1 MFLNKKHFKNQLQ
14 IRFQT
19 PLITSLIQIQP
30 LKMTKSFLFHLVKSR
45 EVIITREMDY

>member
-1 MFLNKKHFKNQLQ
+1 MFLNKKHFKNQSQLC
-14 IRFQT
+14 FQT